1 MTANRAGADVVVLRW
16 DDAILAVDP
25 VMGGRLA
32 SLVVGGHEL
41 LVTEGDGPI
50 YWGCYPM
57 VPFAGRV
64 RDGRF
69 RFAGRRHQLP
79 LTMPPNAIH
88 GTVLDR
94 PWHVMT
100 RSDQHVELVT
110 DLGPDWPFQGE
121 VVQTVALVA
130 GGLEA
135 SLELRAAEPMPV
147 VLGWHPWF
155 RRTIDGTAAALDF
168 EARSQY
174 LRGQDGLPTGA
185 TVPPTPRPWDDAFT
199 VSRHTAALDLARYRS
214 ARASLGRALLGRLRR
229 APRRDLRRAPDRAAG
244 CVQPGGGDRC
254 RPAGSGARPAGLD
267 RDGVALAGH
276 RAEAGCDVGRRG
288 VVGAG
293 SGARQAFEA
302 TPDASGTFTPV
313 TRFLPARLL
322 VYIARSALIISSSAV
337 PPSSG

>member
-32 SLVVGGHEL
+32 SLVVGGYEL

-199 VSRHTAALDLARYRS
+199 DLVIPPRLTWPGITRLELRSDAPFWVVFDEHPDAICVEPQTGPPDAFNLAAAIGVDPPVA
-214 ARASLGRALLGRLRR
+214 
-229 APRRDLRRAPDRAAG
+229 APDRPVSIAMAWRWQVIAPKPGATSDDGASSGPEAAP
-244 CVQPGGGDRC
+244 V
-254 RPAGSGARPAGLD
+254 RPSRRP
-267 RDGVALAGH
+267 RT
-276 RAEAGCDVGRRG
+276 RR
-288 VVGAG
+288 
-293 SGARQAFEA
+293 
-302 TPDASGTFTPV
+302 
-313 TRFLPARLL
+313 
-322 VYIARSALIISSSAV
+322 ARSR
-337 PPSSG
+337 P

>member
-1 MTANRAGADVVVLRW
+1 VTANRAGADVVVLRW

-199 VSRHTAALDLARYRS
+199 DLVIPPRLTWPGIARLELRSDAPFWVVFDERPDAICVEPQTGPPDAFNLAAAIGVDPPVA
-214 ARASLGRALLGRLRR
+214 
-229 APRRDLRRAPDRAAG
+229 APDRPISIAMAWRWQVIAPKPGAMSDDGASSGPEAAP
-244 CVQPGGGDRC
+244 V
-254 RPAGSGARPAGLD
+254 RPSRRP
-267 RDGVALAGH
+267 RT
-276 RAEAGCDVGRRG
+276 RR
-288 VVGAG
+288 
-293 SGARQAFEA
+293 
-302 TPDASGTFTPV
+302 
-313 TRFLPARLL
+313 
-322 VYIARSALIISSSAV
+322 ARSR
-337 PPSSG
+337 P

>member
-1 MTANRAGADVVVLRW
+1 MTANRAGADVVILRW

-199 VSRHTAALDLARYRS
+199 DLVIPPRLTWPGIARLELRSDAPFWVVFDERPDAICVEPQTGPPDAFNLAAAIGVDPPVA
-214 ARASLGRALLGRLRR
+214 
-229 APRRDLRRAPDRAAG
+229 APDRPVSIAMAWRWQVIAPKPGATSDDGASSGPEAAP
-244 CVQPGGGDRC
+244 V
-254 RPAGSGARPAGLD
+254 RPSRRP
-267 RDGVALAGH
+267 RT
-276 RAEAGCDVGRRG
+276 RR
-288 VVGAG
+288 
-293 SGARQAFEA
+293 
-302 TPDASGTFTPV
+302 
-313 TRFLPARLL
+313 
-322 VYIARSALIISSSAV
+322 ARSR
-337 PPSSG
+337 P

>member
-1 MTANRAGADVVVLRW
+1 VTANRAGADVVVLRW

-199 VSRHTAALDLARYRS
+199 DLVIPPRLTWPGIARLELRSDAPFWVVFDERPDAICVEPQTGPPDAFNLAAAIGVDPPVA
-214 ARASLGRALLGRLRR
+214 
-229 APRRDLRRAPDRAAG
+229 APDRPISIAMAWRWQVIAPKPGATSDDGASSGPEAAP
-244 CVQPGGGDRC
+244 V
-254 RPAGSGARPAGLD
+254 RPSRRP
-267 RDGVALAGH
+267 RT
-276 RAEAGCDVGRRG
+276 RR
-288 VVGAG
+288 
-293 SGARQAFEA
+293 
-302 TPDASGTFTPV
+302 
-313 TRFLPARLL
+313 
-322 VYIARSALIISSSAV
+322 ARSR
-337 PPSSG
+337 P

>member
-199 VSRHTAALDLARYRS
+199 DLVIPPRLTWPGIARLELRSDAPFWVVFDERPDAICVEPQTGPPDAFNLAAAIGVDPPVA
-214 ARASLGRALLGRLRR
+214 
-229 APRRDLRRAPDRAAG
+229 APDRPISIAMAWRWQ
-244 CVQPGGGDRC
+244 VIAPKPGATSDDGASSGPEAVPV
-254 RPAGSGARPAGLD
+254 RPSRRP
-267 RDGVALAGH
+267 RT
-276 RAEAGCDVGRRG
+276 RR
-288 VVGAG
+288 
-293 SGARQAFEA
+293 
-302 TPDASGTFTPV
+302 
-313 TRFLPARLL
+313 
-322 VYIARSALIISSSAV
+322 ARSR
-337 PPSSG
+337 P

>member
-1 MTANRAGADVVVLRW
+1 VTANRAGADVVVLRW

-199 VSRHTAALDLARYRS
+199 DLVIPPRLTWPGIARLELRSDAPFWVVFDERPDAICVEPQTGPPDAFNLAAAIGVDPPVA
-214 ARASLGRALLGRLRR
+214 
-229 APRRDLRRAPDRAAG
+229 APDRPVSIAMAWRWQVIAPKPGATSDDGASSGPEAAP
-244 CVQPGGGDRC
+244 V
-254 RPAGSGARPAGLD
+254 RPSRRP
-267 RDGVALAGH
+267 RT
-276 RAEAGCDVGRRG
+276 RR
-288 VVGAG
+288 
-293 SGARQAFEA
+293 
-302 TPDASGTFTPV
+302 
-313 TRFLPARLL
+313 
-322 VYIARSALIISSSAV
+322 ARSR
-337 PPSSG
+337 P

>member
-1 MTANRAGADVVVLRW
+1 VTADGAGADVVVLRR

-32 SLVVGGHEL
+32 SLVLGGHEL

-69 RFAGRRHQLP
+69 RFGGRRHQLP

-121 VVQTVALVA
+121 VVQTVALVS

-199 VSRHTAALDLARYRS
+199 DLVIPPRLTWPGIARLELRSDAPFWVVFDERPDAICVEPQTGPPDAFNLAAATGVDPPVA
-214 ARASLGRALLGRLRR
+214 
-229 APRRDLRRAPDRAAG
+229 APDRPVSIAMAWRWQVIAPKPGATSDDGASSGPEAAP
-244 CVQPGGGDRC
+244 V
-254 RPAGSGARPAGLD
+254 RPSRRP
-267 RDGVALAGH
+267 RT
-276 RAEAGCDVGRRG
+276 RR
-288 VVGAG
+288 
-293 SGARQAFEA
+293 
-302 TPDASGTFTPV
+302 
-313 TRFLPARLL
+313 
-322 VYIARSALIISSSAV
+322 ARSR
-337 PPSSG
+337 P

>member
-199 VSRHTAALDLARYRS
+199 DLVIPPRLTWPGIARLELRSDAPFWVVFDERPDAICVEPQTGPPDAFNLAAAIGVDPPVA
-214 ARASLGRALLGRLRR
+214 
-229 APRRDLRRAPDRAAG
+229 APDRPISIAMAWRWQVIAPKPGATSDDGASSGPEAAP
-244 CVQPGGGDRC
+244 V
-254 RPAGSGARPAGLD
+254 RPSRRP
-267 RDGVALAGH
+267 RT
-276 RAEAGCDVGRRG
+276 RR
-288 VVGAG
+288 
-293 SGARQAFEA
+293 
-302 TPDASGTFTPV
+302 
-313 TRFLPARLL
+313 
-322 VYIARSALIISSSAV
+322 ARSR
-337 PPSSG
+337 P

>member
-1 MTANRAGADVVVLRW
+1 VTANRAGADVVVLRW

-155 RRTIDGTAAALDF
+155 RRTIDGTPAALDF

-199 VSRHTAALDLARYRS
+199 DLVIPPRLTWPGIARLELRSDAPFWVVFDERPDAICVEPQTGPPDAFNLAAAIGVDPPVA
-214 ARASLGRALLGRLRR
+214 
-229 APRRDLRRAPDRAAG
+229 APDRPISIAMAWRWQVIAPKPGATSDDGASSGPEAAP
-244 CVQPGGGDRC
+244 V
-254 RPAGSGARPAGLD
+254 RPSRRP
-267 RDGVALAGH
+267 RT
-276 RAEAGCDVGRRG
+276 RR
-288 VVGAG
+288 
-293 SGARQAFEA
+293 
-302 TPDASGTFTPV
+302 
-313 TRFLPARLL
+313 
-322 VYIARSALIISSSAV
+322 ARSR
-337 PPSSG
+337 P

>member
-32 SLVVGGHEL
+32 SLVVGGYEL

-199 VSRHTAALDLARYRS
+199 DLVIPPRLTWPGIARLELRSDAPFWVVFDERPDAICVEPQTGPPDAFNLAAAIGVDPPVA
-214 ARASLGRALLGRLRR
+214 
-229 APRRDLRRAPDRAAG
+229 APDRPISIAMAWRWQVIAPKPGATSDDGASSGPEAAP
-244 CVQPGGGDRC
+244 V
-254 RPAGSGARPAGLD
+254 RPSRRP
-267 RDGVALAGH
+267 RT
-276 RAEAGCDVGRRG
+276 RR
-288 VVGAG
+288 
-293 SGARQAFEA
+293 
-302 TPDASGTFTPV
+302 
-313 TRFLPARLL
+313 
-322 VYIARSALIISSSAV
+322 ARSR
-337 PPSSG
+337 P

>member
-199 VSRHTAALDLARYRS
+199 DLVIPPRLTWPGIARLELRSDAPFWVVFDERPDAICVEPQTGPPDAFNLAAAIGVDPPVA
-214 ARASLGRALLGRLRR
+214 
-229 APRRDLRRAPDRAAG
+229 APDRPISIAMAWRWQVIAPKPGAMSDDGASSGPEAAP
-244 CVQPGGGDRC
+244 V
-254 RPAGSGARPAGLD
+254 RPSRRP
-267 RDGVALAGH
+267 RT
-276 RAEAGCDVGRRG
+276 RR
-288 VVGAG
+288 
-293 SGARQAFEA
+293 
-302 TPDASGTFTPV
+302 
-313 TRFLPARLL
+313 
-322 VYIARSALIISSSAV
+322 ARSR
-337 PPSSG
+337 P

>member
-1 MTANRAGADVVVLRW
+1 VTANRAGADVVVLRW

-69 RFAGRRHQLP
+69 RFAGRRYQLP

-199 VSRHTAALDLARYRS
+199 DLVIPPRLTWSGIARLDLRS
-214 ARASLGRALLGRLRR
+214 D
-229 APRRDLRRAPDRAAG
+229 APFWVVFDERPDAICVEPQTGPPDAFNLAAAIGVDPPVAAPDRPISIAMAWRWQVIAPGPGATSDDGASSGPEAAP
-244 CVQPGGGDRC
+244 V
-254 RPAGSGARPAGLD
+254 RPSRRP
-267 RDGVALAGH
+267 RK
-276 RAEAGCDVGRRG
+276 RR
-288 VVGAG
+288 
-293 SGARQAFEA
+293 
-302 TPDASGTFTPV
+302 
-313 TRFLPARLL
+313 
-322 VYIARSALIISSSAV
+322 ARSR
-337 PPSSG
+337 P

>member
-110 DLGPDWPFQGE
+110 DLGPDWPFKGE
-121 VVQTVALVA
+121 VVQTVALVT

-199 VSRHTAALDLARYRS
+199 DLVIPPRLTWPGIARLELRSDAPFWVVFDERPDAICVEPQTGPPDAFNLAAAIGVDPPVA
-214 ARASLGRALLGRLRR
+214 
-229 APRRDLRRAPDRAAG
+229 APDRPISIAMAWRWQVIAPKPGATSDDGASSGPEAAP
-244 CVQPGGGDRC
+244 V
-254 RPAGSGARPAGLD
+254 RPSRRP
-267 RDGVALAGH
+267 RT
-276 RAEAGCDVGRRG
+276 RR
-288 VVGAG
+288 
-293 SGARQAFEA
+293 
-302 TPDASGTFTPV
+302 
-313 TRFLPARLL
+313 
-322 VYIARSALIISSSAV
+322 ARSR
-337 PPSSG
+337 P

>member
-1 MTANRAGADVVVLRW
+1 VTANRAGADVVVLRW

-199 VSRHTAALDLARYRS
+199 DLVIPPRLTWPGIARLELRSDAPFWVVFDERPDAICVEPQTGPPDAFNLAAAIGVDPPVA
-214 ARASLGRALLGRLRR
+214 
-229 APRRDLRRAPDRAAG
+229 APDRPISIAMAWRWQVIAPKLGATSDDGASSGPEAAH
-244 CVQPGGGDRC
+244 V
-254 RPAGSGARPAGLD
+254 RPSRRP
-267 RDGVALAGH
+267 RT
-276 RAEAGCDVGRRG
+276 RR
-288 VVGAG
+288 
-293 SGARQAFEA
+293 
-302 TPDASGTFTPV
+302 
-313 TRFLPARLL
+313 
-322 VYIARSALIISSSAV
+322 ARSR
-337 PPSSG
+337 P

>member
-199 VSRHTAALDLARYRS
+199 DLVIPPRLTWPGIARLELRSDAPFWVVFDERPDAICVEPQTGPPDAFNLAAAIGVDPPVA
-214 ARASLGRALLGRLRR
+214 
-229 APRRDLRRAPDRAAG
+229 APDRPVSIAMAWRWQVIAPKPGATSDDGASSGPEAAP
-244 CVQPGGGDRC
+244 V
-254 RPAGSGARPAGLD
+254 RPSRRP
-267 RDGVALAGH
+267 RT
-276 RAEAGCDVGRRG
+276 RR
-288 VVGAG
+288 
-293 SGARQAFEA
+293 
-302 TPDASGTFTPV
+302 
-313 TRFLPARLL
+313 
-322 VYIARSALIISSSAV
+322 ARSR
-337 PPSSG
+337 P

>member
-199 VSRHTAALDLARYRS
+199 DLVMPPRLTWPGIARLELRSDAPFWVVFDERPDAICVEPQTGPPDAFNLAAAIGVDPPVA
-214 ARASLGRALLGRLRR
+214 
-229 APRRDLRRAPDRAAG
+229 APDRPISIAMAWRWQVIAPKPGATSDDGASSGPEAAP
-244 CVQPGGGDRC
+244 V
-254 RPAGSGARPAGLD
+254 RPSRRP
-267 RDGVALAGH
+267 RT
-276 RAEAGCDVGRRG
+276 RR
-288 VVGAG
+288 
-293 SGARQAFEA
+293 
-302 TPDASGTFTPV
+302 
-313 TRFLPARLL
+313 
-322 VYIARSALIISSSAV
+322 ARSR
-337 PPSSG
+337 P